1 MALLLSP
8 GSARSESSSDSVY
21 FGNVMSASARLDF
34 VITIGKFLFFR
45 VGTGSYPHTNSTI
58 DTVSA
63 TLTPQVPPTGAI
75 STPGNAQSVAWS
87 GAAPTFVS
95 PAPVSLPVEV
105 QSNTGPIRITAGV
118 TGPLS
123 SLEGQTIPLS
133 SVQITSSNPTDFPA
147 PPVPNTGTGT
157 SVQVTGTA
165 FSGLVTNRTA
175 SWNFAITPVAA
186 PVAGQYTGRI
196 TFTATT
202 P

>member
-1 MALLLSP
+1 MACSMALLLSP

-45 VGTGSYPHTNSTI
+45 VG
-58 DTVSA
+58 TVSA

-123 SLEGQTIPLS
+123 SLEGQNIPMS